1 MKARV
6 FVTLK
11 PSILD
16 PQGGTIRDALHT
28 IGYVAVK
35 SVRQGKY
42 FEIDLEPT
50 SPEEAQAMVNEFAEK
65 LLVNPVIESYRLE
78 VDE

>member
-28 IGYVAVK
+28 IGYVSVQ

-42 FEIDLEPT
+42 FEVDLDVT
-50 SPEEAQAMVNEFAEK
+50 SPEEAQAMVDEFAEK

>member
-42 FEIDLEPT
+42 FEVDLDVT
-50 SPEEAQAMVNEFAEK
+50 SPEEAQAMVDEFAEK

>member
-1 MKARV
+1 VKARV

-28 IGYVAVK
+28 IGYVAVQ

-42 FEIDLEPT
+42 FEVDLDVT
-50 SPEEAQAMVNEFAEK
+50 SPEEAQAMVDEFAEK

>member
-1 MKARV
+1 VKARV

-16 PQGGTIRDALHT
+16 PQGGTIRDALRT
-28 IGYVAVK
+28 IGYVAVN

-42 FEIDLEPT
+42 FEVDLDVT
-50 SPEEAQAMVNEFAEK
+50 SPEEAQAMVDEFAEK

>member
-28 IGYVAVK
+28 IGYVAVQ

-42 FEIDLEPT
+42 FEVDLDVT
-50 SPEEAQAMVNEFAEK
+50 SPEEAQAMVDEFAEK

-78 VDE
+78 VDN

>member
-1 MKARV
+1 VKARV

-35 SVRQGKY
+35 SIRQGKY
-42 FEIDLEPT
+42 FEIDLETT

>member
-42 FEIDLEPT
+42 FEVDLEVT
-50 SPEEAQAMVNEFAEK
+50 SPEEAQAMVDEFAEK

>member
-28 IGYVAVK
+28 IGYVAVQ

-42 FEIDLEPT
+42 FEVDLDVT
-50 SPEEAQAMVNEFAEK
+50 SPEEAQAMVDEFAEK

-78 VDE
+78 VDD

>member
-42 FEIDLEPT
+42 FEIDLETT

>member
-1 MKARV
+1 
-6 FVTLK
+6 VTLK

-28 IGYVAVK
+28 IGYVAVQ

-42 FEIDLEPT
+42 FEVDLDVT
-50 SPEEAQAMVNEFAEK
+50 SPEEAQAMVDEFAEK

>member
-28 IGYVAVK
+28 IGYVAVQ

-42 FEIDLEPT
+42 FEVDLDVT
-50 SPEEAQAMVNEFAEK
+50 SPEEAQAMVDEFAEK